1 MKFLALKRRLG
12 GVGEI
17 FLFSYL
23 IIVISIAIVA
33 TLTGYP
39 IVTALASSPAL
50 LMHGEWWRLITS
62 AFVIDGPALPQLVAI
77 AVLGSFAIYFGGSWT
92 FWSTAITGHIV
103 GTLLSYAGVA
113 GLWLVDRA
121 SAVRFITDPDYGV
134 SLIWCAAL
142 GAFCAAVWFGDRGS
156 WSRPVKPWLVAMA
169 VSIMVVVTLYSDKLE
184 AVQHATAFVIGFA
197 IVGATDK
204 ARILHKHHRRRG
216 SQARLQRSS

>member
-1 MKFLALKRRLG
+1 MIA
-12 GVGEI
+12 
-17 FLFSYL
+17 
-23 IIVISIAIVA
+23 IAIVA

-39 IVTALASSPAL
+39 VVTALASSPAL
-50 LMHGEWWRLITS
+50 LLHGEWWRLITS

-142 GAFCAAVWFGDRGS
+142 GAFCAAVWLGDRGS
-156 WSRPVKPWLVAMA
+156 WSRPVKPWLVAAA
-169 VSIMVVVTLYSDKLE
+169 VSVMVVVTLYSDKLE
-184 AVQHATAFVIGFA
+184 AVQHATAFVVGFA
-197 IVGATDK
+197 IVGATDR
-204 ARILHKHHRRRG
+204 ARILHKHHRHRG
-216 SQARLQRSS
+216 RLARLQRSS